1 MNYIF
6 FIYYFHYH
14 QRGYAEQNVWG
25 AIVLGGN
32 KIGGKLSGEIT

>member
-14 QRGYAEQNVWG
+14 QRGYEQNVWD